1 MDGDF
6 FSNKV
11 NNSSLCK
18 LSTCK
23 TKSFKGVGSAQNSRS
38 RKKKNQPPKNP
49 SIHKRP
55 NKTLVDKNVEHVFF
69 IRHTQGT
76 LLVASKKAFAVPYA
90 SPEQKGC
97 FAQFSKKNESKSFLS
112 ASERTVEEHD
122 RLLAQ
127 MSSTQLLHIDLSEVG
142 VGVRLVLV
150 NQQAFDVTFP
160 DVDQGKVTF
169 RNGAVHEYHAVSIP
183 HGHSIGE
190 YRAVVCK
197 AVKAQNIHL
206 PVGVAIARWLPW
218 PFLPVVTK
226 GRADAIYLALGKGFG
241 DRPCSKCIGQNTYFG
256 PKGNHMANATMTTGP
271 SQVPYAQMA

>member
-1 MDGDF
+1 MDED
-6 FSNKV
+6 FSNRV
-11 NNSSLCK
+11 DNSSLCK

-150 NQQAFDVTFP
+150 NQQAFDATFL
-160 DVDQGKVTF
+160 DIYQDKATF
-169 RNGAVHEYHAVSIP
+169 RNGAVHEYHAVPTP
-183 HGHSIGE
+183 HGYSIGE

-206 PVGVAIARWLPW
+206 PVGVAIAWWVPW

-226 GRADAIYLALGKGFG
+226 GRAGAICLALGKGFG
-241 DRPCSKCIGQNTYFG
+241 GRPS
-256 PKGNHMANATMTTGP
+256 
-271 SQVPYAQMA
+271 